1 MDTAVQTGVRDSA
14 PDRHRVVAGL
24 VDVVLVAGMVLYGY
38 IDHGGDPIADP
49 VGSLGTIAPFVVGWL
64 AVALLAGVYTLESPL
79 SGHGLRVTAV
89 TWIAAAN
96 VGLMIRGSPLFD
108 GGTTWPFPVVI
119 TASVLVVL
127 MGWRLGYSLLFAAT
141 E

>member
-1 MDTAVQTGVRDSA
+1 MDTAVQTGVRDSV
-14 PDRHRVVAGL
+14 PDSHRVAAGI

-49 VGSLGTIAPFVVGWL
+49 LGSLETIVPFVVGWL
-64 AVALLAGVYTLESPL
+64 AVALLAGVYTLDSPL
-79 SGHGLRVTAV
+79 SGHGLRLTVVA
-89 TWIAAAN
+89 WIAAAN
-96 VGLMIRGSPLFD
+96 VGLMIRGSPLFV

-127 MGWRLGYSLLFAAT
+127 VGWRLCYSLLFSAT